1 MFSKIKY
8 LFFTSVEFT
17 IFLQECVLF
26 FLRRNVHCL
35 ILRTLSVMIFVA
47 LFFQVCQELAD
58 VQANRA
64 LIEAVMDET
73 KQLQEVG
80 GYPFYRLSQ

>member
-1 MFSKIKY
+1 MCI
-8 LFFTSVEFT
+8 
-17 IFLQECVLF
+17 VLF
-26 FLRRNVHCL
+26 KEEC
-35 ILRTLSVMIFVA
+35 A
-47 LFFQVCQELAD
+47 LFDIKNSFRNDFCCLVFQVCQELAD
-58 VQANRA
+58 VQAKRA

>member
-1 MFSKIKY
+1 MFSKTKH
-8 LFFTSVEFT
+8 LFFYMFDIKNSF
-17 IFLQECVLF
+17 
-26 FLRRNVHCL
+26 RNDFCCL
-35 ILRTLSVMIFVA
+35 V
-47 LFFQVCQELAD
+47 FQVCQELAD

>member
-1 MFSKIKY
+1 LFDIKNS
-8 LFFTSVEFT
+8 F
-17 IFLQECVLF
+17 
-26 FLRRNVHCL
+26 RNDFCCL
-35 ILRTLSVMIFVA
+35 V
-47 LFFQVCQELAD
+47 FQVCQELAD
-58 VQANRA
+58 VQAKRA